1 METSARRLK
10 ALSKEGQIYSA
21 SMAEG
26 VLNENNNK
34 ARYKISTACARKAK
48 KMFSRISKDLPAKYG
63 KLFKNS
69 ISKIGPF

>member
-1 METSARRLK
+1 
-10 ALSKEGQIYSA
+10 
-21 SMAEG
+21 MAEG

-34 ARYKISTACARKAK
+34 ARYKMSTACARKAK

-69 ISKIGPF
+69 ISKVGTFKDLETGPRER